1 MLLVIILRG
10 LYLVFQCYVIIVVER
25 ITSVEQMKIVRPKK
39 AERSVSFLSCPQ
51 WLLYI
56 AYAFKLVQRLFTY
69 SQNVLIFVLS
79 LLLLD
84 KGKGR

>member
-1 MLLVIILRG
+1 M
-10 LYLVFQCYVIIVVER
+10 VFQCYVIIVVER

-51 WLLYI
+51 WLSLLYV
-56 AYAFKLVQRLFTY
+56 AYACKLVQRLFTY
-69 SQNVLIFVLS
+69 SQIVLIFVLS